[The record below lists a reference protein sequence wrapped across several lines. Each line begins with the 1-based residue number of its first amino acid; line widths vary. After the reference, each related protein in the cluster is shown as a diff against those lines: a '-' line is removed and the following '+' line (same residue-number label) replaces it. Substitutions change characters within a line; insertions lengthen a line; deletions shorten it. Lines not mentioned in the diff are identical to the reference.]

1 MMVMVMMSSNFIY
14 YNLCVVFFYRL
25 IVVGTVYLLLG
36 FLYQRYIAGAK
47 GLEQIP
53 NYDFW
58 RDFGSLQAVSFF
70 KVFINFLQLC

>member
-1 MMVMVMMSSNFIY
+1 M
-14 YNLCVVFFYRL
+14 
-25 IVVGTVYLLLG
+25 GTVYLLLG

-70 KVFINFLQLC
+70 KVFINLLQLC